1 MRYERKFAST
11 SHDLGEVLAQVR
23 NHPSFFRPI
32 YHERQ
37 VNNVYF
43 DTIDLRFLEANLQ
56 GTANRKKYRLRWY
69 DDPASET
76 VSGQLELKKRVGQ
89 LVEKH
94 IWSQGKTSVSNWLDG
109 SAIPTGIP
117 DSVNNELKC
126 LQATLLSGYTR
137 QYFLSVDGKFRLTV
151 DCNQWWQNLI
161 EGSEW
166 EDHRQVIIELKYD
179 TECDGLAHQ
188 ITSGFP
194 FRVSK
199 WSKYAAGFRQAS

>member
-1 MRYERKFAST
+1 MRYERKFVST
-11 SHDLGEVLAQVR
+11 SHDLGEVLAYVR
-23 NHPSFFRPI
+23 NHPCFFRPI
-32 YHERQ
+32 YHERR

-43 DTIDLRFLEANLQ
+43 DTIDLRFLEANQQ
-56 GTANRKKYRLRWY
+56 GSANRKKYRLRWY
-69 DDPASET
+69 DDPNPEL
-76 VSGQLELKKRVGQ
+76 VNGQLELKKRVGQ

-94 IWSQGKTSVSNWLDG
+94 VWSQGDTTVSNWLDG
-109 SAIPTGIP
+109 SAIPIGTP
-117 DSVNNELKC
+117 EPVSNEFKC

-151 DCNQWWQNLI
+151 DRNQWWQNLI

-166 EDHRQVIIELKYD
+166 EDHRQVIIELKYE
-179 TECDGLAHQ
+179 TTSDGLASQ

-199 WSKYAAGFRQAS
+199 WSKYAAGFRHAS